1 MIKTILFDMDG
12 TLIDC
17 NADIFIPVYRDA
29 LIERFSSNPH
39 CAEIVGTILKS
50 PVAMVANDGS
60 RTNQEAFVE
69 FASKRLGEIMNV
81 GDLEAQVNDF
91 YEKEYIAVKK
101 VIKQKEYIIK
111 SIGVLKEK
119 GYRLIVTTNP
129 LFPLSALKY
138 RLIWGGHNA
147 DLFDFITSF
156 ETSHYA
162 KPNPLYYEE
171 VLKRFNLNPS
181 ETLIVGNDLKE
192 DIEAG
197 LSLGLQT
204 YFMKDTPIYD
214 SDAEPN
220 FQGTEVDFL
229 EFAKKL

>member
-101 VIKQKEYIIK
+101 NTNNVNVPIIYFCGLSSLK
-111 SIGVLKEK
+111 ISSIGFSISV
-119 GYRLIVTTNP
+119 
-129 LFPLSALKY
+129 S
-138 RLIWGGHNA
+138 
-147 DLFDFITSF
+147 S
-156 ETSHYA
+156 
-162 KPNPLYYEE
+162 
-171 VLKRFNLNPS
+171 S
-181 ETLIVGNDLKE
+181 E
-192 DIEAG
+192 
-197 LSLGLQT
+197 
-204 YFMKDTPIYD
+204 
-214 SDAEPN
+214 
-220 FQGTEVDFL
+220 
-229 EFAKKL
+229 